1 MRAVNLDKEPKRAN
15 ANAPIQLCSA
25 GSEDVSRANNHIRQ
39 PIFTAIFL
47 DQFLLLEFSEA
58 VGIKSFLRRIFQRAR
73 LIEQGATFQGHVRIH
88 SKGADIHKTLW
99 LTPLEKT
106 VHQIACSQSRVHEC
120 ACE

>member
-47 DQFLLLEFSEA
+47 DEFLLLEFSEA
-58 VGIKSFLRRIFQRAR
+58 VCIKSFLGRIFQWTVLIQERAA
-73 LIEQGATFQGHVRIH
+73 LQTQVRIH
-88 SKGADIHKTLW
+88 SKGADTHKTLW
-99 LTPLEKT
+99 LAMLEKRIR
-106 VHQIACSQSRVHEC
+106 Q
-120 ACE
+120 